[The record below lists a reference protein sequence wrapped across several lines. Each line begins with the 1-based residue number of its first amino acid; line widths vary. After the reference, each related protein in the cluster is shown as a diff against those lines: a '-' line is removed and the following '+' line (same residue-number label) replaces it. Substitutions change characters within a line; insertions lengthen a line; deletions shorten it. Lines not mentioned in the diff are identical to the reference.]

1 MSHVCI
7 CVGKKPATQGKDL
20 PCLMSL
26 WHHDDER
33 YTLLTFDDLLDER
46 DNFDP
51 TVPVLGQWEIA
62 GQMRSKAR
70 GRDAEGPGFSP
81 NLWLASCLRR
91 DKQPGNPDAH
101 RASAKASS
109 NTAAS
114 RRVLIADT
122 SRNLTIF
129 ITKNSMKKIAIT
141 LLASAYAAHLFA
153 QSASP
158 SPTDQGK
165 TAPEPAQKSM
175 RSCFLEGLQLTDD
188 EKVKLKQIDDADRDG
203 LRSAWAQ
210 VRIARESLDA
220 ALLANPENI
229 ADIQTKATNLAN
241 ALSTKVVQMA
251 LHRAK
256 INAVLT
262 PAQRVALVDAERRRM
277 PGWNRPRGGGERG
290 PWQRQC
296 PWRRQDPLPPQTPG
310 APNDSRTPDNQ

>member
-1 MSHVCI
+1 
-7 CVGKKPATQGKDL
+7 
-20 PCLMSL
+20 
-26 WHHDDER
+26 
-33 YTLLTFDDLLDER
+33 
-46 DNFDP
+46 
-51 TVPVLGQWEIA
+51 
-62 GQMRSKAR
+62 
-70 GRDAEGPGFSP
+70 
-81 NLWLASCLRR
+81 
-91 DKQPGNPDAH
+91 
-101 RASAKASS
+101 
-109 NTAAS
+109 
-114 RRVLIADT
+114 
-122 SRNLTIF
+122 
-129 ITKNSMKKIAIT
+129 MKKIAIT

-158 SPTDQGK
+158 SSTDQGK
-165 TAPEPAQKSM
+165 TALEPAQKSM
-175 RSCFLEGLQLTDD
+175 RTCFLEGLQLTDD
-188 EKVKLKQIDDADRDG
+188 EKAKLKQIDDVDRDG

-290 PWQRQC
+290 PWQGQC

-310 APNDSRTPDNQ
+310 APNDSRTPENQ